1 MSRLFKVKNMK
12 RDLLLKS
19 IPHRINSNRLCY
31 RIMDLD
37 DTYTVVK
44 LRNANH
50 VRDNYIYQKPITV
63 EEHINYYHTQIETG
77 HIIQYVMLTKK
88 TNKIIGCVFLKNI
101 DLEAKSAEYGVFIG
115 DSKELGKG
123 YGKDALDQM
132 IDIAFNVL
140 MLNSL
145 TLRVLSY
152 NAIAIKIYTN
162 AGFVEKERIIDE
174 DIASGKKREV
184 IIMELVKGR

>member
-1 MSRLFKVKNMK
+1 MK
-12 RDLLLKS
+12 KDFLLDS
-19 IPHRINSNRLCY
+19 IPYRINSDRIYY
-31 RIMDLD
+31 RVMELN

-50 VRDNYIYQKPITV
+50 VRDNYIYQKPITA

-77 HIIQYVMLTKK
+77 HIIQYVMIIPDI
-88 TNKIIGCVFLKNI
+88 NKVIGCVLLKNI
-101 DLEAKSAEYGVFIG
+101 DFDVKTAEYGVFIG

-123 YGKDALDQM
+123 YGKDALNQM

-140 MLNSL
+140 MLKSL
-145 TLRVLSY
+145 TLKVLSY
-152 NAIAIKIYTN
+152 NEIALKIYNN

-174 DIASGKKREV
+174 NIASGKKREV

>member
-1 MSRLFKVKNMK
+1 MN
-12 RDLLLKS
+12 RDLLMKS
-19 IPHRINSNRLCY
+19 IPYRINSNRLCY
-31 RIMDLD
+31 RIMNLD

-77 HIIQYVMLTKK
+77 HIIQYVMLTRK
-88 TNKIIGCVFLKNI
+88 TNIIIGCVFLKNI
-101 DLEAKSAEYGVFIG
+101 DLEAKAAEFGVFIG
-115 DSKELGKG
+115 DSKELCKG
-123 YGKDALDQM
+123 YGKDALNQM

-162 AGFVEKERIIDE
+162 AGFVEKEE
-174 DIASGKKREV
+174 
-184 IIMELVKGR
+184 

>member
-1 MSRLFKVKNMK
+1 MSRLFKVKNVK

-88 TNKIIGCVFLKNI
+88 L
-101 DLEAKSAEYGVFIG
+101 
-115 DSKELGKG
+115 
-123 YGKDALDQM
+123 
-132 IDIAFNVL
+132 
-140 MLNSL
+140 
-145 TLRVLSY
+145 
-152 NAIAIKIYTN
+152 IK
-162 AGFVEKERIIDE
+162 
-174 DIASGKKREV
+174 
-184 IIMELVKGR
+184 